1 MKSTTLLWIVSPLV
15 IALLHNLS
23 FTLIKTYM
31 IIYLYLLLHCSILE
45 ILLDHFVISSKSN
58 KVYIKG

>member
-1 MKSTTLLWIVSPLV
+1 MNDSAVNRFTSSNST
-15 IALLHNLS
+15 AAHLS

-45 ILLDHFVISSKSN
+45 ILLDHFVISSKRT
-58 KVYIKG
+58 KVYIRG